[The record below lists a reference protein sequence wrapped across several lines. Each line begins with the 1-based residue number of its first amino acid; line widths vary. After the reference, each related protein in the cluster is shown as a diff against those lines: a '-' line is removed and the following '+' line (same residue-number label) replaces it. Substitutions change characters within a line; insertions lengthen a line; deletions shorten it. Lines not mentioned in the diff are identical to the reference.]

1 MKNCFLFPGQG
12 AQYPGMGK
20 DLYDASATVREL
32 FSIADRATGRD
43 LKALLFEGTAEDLK
57 KTENTQVAITLINL
71 AIRRYLND
79 LGIVSE
85 GAAGFSLGE
94 FSAMVDTGVLTEEQV
109 LPLVIERG
117 EIMARVAETSPAL
130 ADGCGMA
137 AVIGMSADDVEKT
150 VAGRKDVFPA
160 NYNSSAQTVVSGTAA
175 GIEWAKTALKDAGA
189 RRVIPLKVSGPFHTP
204 LLDEAKTAFG
214 DYIAKLDFLDPKKAF
229 YSNVTGKRVATGKE
243 AQELSALQIISPVQ
257 WVSIQK
263 NILADGFE
271 ACVEAGPGKVL
282 SGLWKTLKT
291 DIICFPTDK
300 KEAID
305 HIAEELT

>member
-20 DLYDASATVREL
+20 DLYDASSTVKEL
-32 FSIADRATGRD
+32 FSIADSVTGRD
-43 LKALLFEGTAEDLK
+43 LKALLFEGSAEDLK
-57 KTENTQVAITLINL
+57 QTENTQVAITLINL
-71 AIRRYLND
+71 AIRRYLNEQ
-79 LGIVSE
+79 GVVSS

-94 FSAMVDTGVLTEEQV
+94 FSAMVDTGILTEQQV

-117 EIMARVAETSPAL
+117 EIMARVADTSPAL

-137 AVIGMSADDVEKT
+137 AVIGMSAEAVEKT

-160 NYNSSAQTVVSGTAA
+160 NYNSPVQTVVSGTAA
-175 GIEWAKTALKDAGA
+175 GIEWAKTALKEAGA

-204 LLDEAKTAFG
+204 LLDEAKQAFG
-214 DYIAKLDFLDPKKAF
+214 EYISKLEFIDPKKAF
-229 YSNVTGKRVATGKE
+229 YSNVTGKRVASGKE
-243 AQELSALQIISPVQ
+243 AQEFSALQIVSPVQ
-257 WVSIQK
+257 WVQIQN
-263 NILADGFE
+263 NIVADGFE

-282 SGLWKTLKT
+282 TGLWKNIKS
-291 DIICFPTDK
+291 DISCSPTDN

-305 HIAEELT
+305 TLVKELK